1 MSLIYHLPFNEG
13 YGNQTNELIRGNR
26 LKIEYVFNDAKYK
39 ESCSPRWMKSPISGH
54 ALDFDGYSTFI
65 IDKPL
70 EVTGSFTISA
80 LIAPRCFE
88 ACHGEVSTTIIDQLD
103 KNDKNGFALSLY
115 RHGEIQFEIG
125 DGKQIH
131 LLRSKKQIEL
141 YKKSLITVMYNQ
153 KNNELLLYI
162 NAELQLMCH
171 SISEWNPSTIPL
183 SIGLNNSPFKISDIF
198 IGGMFSGLMDFIQIY
213 DEALSPETI
222 QTEFLGLCNMLSLD
236 LKEIDLDEGKL
247 LDDIH
252 RPQYHAIPPQHW
264 MNEPHAPFY
273 YKGKYHLFY
282 QKNAS
287 GPYFSNLHWGHW
299 TSDDLVYW
307 KNEKTAL
314 FPQRGDL
321 TPSGV
326 WSGSA
331 IIGPDDSPY
340 LFYTFANLDK
350 ECNQGVAIAR
360 PKNLEDRH
368 LVEWEMAT
376 HAAIIQTDKQGIPSQ
391 FRDPFVWKDDQEEL
405 WYLIIG
411 GGIEG
416 KGPTAWIYSSIDC
429 EKWTFR
435 GEFFTVNK
443 KNYPI
448 LGTNWELP
456 VFLPVS
462 DDKGN
467 AKYIFLFMSNFNAE
481 PRGQVDTYYFLGDF
495 DKHNFAFIPDSK
507 EPQRIDY
514 GMFKFSGPS
523 GFVDP
528 LTNKTIVFSI
538 LQGDRNERE
547 EYNAGWAH
555 NAGLPIEL
563 YLENNELR
571 MKPLENLV
579 ALRDETLVNEKNR
592 LLVEI
597 NEKLKVVHHKM
608 LEILVEFEDTT
619 KVVGLELKK
628 HPTNQEKTSLIF
640 DKEQKQVWFDR
651 SKSSIERKGD
661 IQGGSLDIDKGLI
674 AHIFI
679 DHSTIEC
686 YLNDKKMITSRSYPS
701 LKNSDYLSL
710 IGDETIQIRSIQV
723 YKLKPI
729 WKNRGSE

>member
-1 MSLIYHLPFNEG
+1 MSLIYNINFNEG
-13 YGNQTNELIRGNR
+13 NGNQTKEHIRGNL

-39 ESCSPRWMKSPISGH
+39 ENSSPRWIKSPISGY
-54 ALDFDGYSTFI
+54 ALDFDGYSTYI

-70 EVTGSFTISA
+70 EVIGSFSISA
-80 LIAPRCFE
+80 LMAPRCFE

-103 KNDKNGFALSLY
+103 KSNKKGFALSLY
-115 RHGEIQFEIG
+115 QHGEIQFEIG
-125 DGKQIH
+125 DGKKIH
-131 LLRSKKQIEL
+131 LQRSKKQVEF
-141 YKKSLITVMYNQ
+141 YKKSLITVTYNQ
-153 KNNELLLYI
+153 ETNEMLLYI
-162 NAELQLMCH
+162 NAELQLMCD
-171 SISEWNPSTIPL
+171 SITRWIPSTIPL

-198 IGGMFSGLMDFIQIY
+198 KGGMFSGLIDFIQIF
-213 DEALSPETI
+213 DEALSTETI
-222 QTEFLGLCNMLSLD
+222 QSEFLGLCDKLSLN
-236 LKEIDLDEGKL
+236 LKDIDLDECKL
-247 LDDIH
+247 LDDEH

-273 YKGKYHLFY
+273 FNGKYHLFF

-299 TSDDLVYW
+299 TSDDLVFW
-307 KNEKTAL
+307 ENQKTAL
-314 FPQRGDL
+314 FPQKGDL

-331 IIGPDDSPY
+331 TIGPNKIPC
-340 LFYTFANLDK
+340 LFYTFANFDK

-360 PKNLEDRH
+360 PKNIEDPH
-368 LVEWEMAT
+368 LVDWEMST
-376 HAAIIQTDKQGIPSQ
+376 HAAITQTDKQGIPSQ
-391 FRDPFVWKDDQEEL
+391 FRDPFVWKDEQEEE

-416 KGPTAWIYSSIDC
+416 KGPTAWIYSSDDC
-429 EKWTFR
+429 VNWTFR
-435 GEFFTVNK
+435 GEFFTVDN
-443 KNYPI
+443 KNYPL

-462 DDKGN
+462 DGKGN
-467 AKYIFLFMSNFNAE
+467 TKYIFIFMSYFNVE
-481 PRGQVDTYYFLGDF
+481 PKGQVDTYYFLGDF
-495 DKHNFAFIPDSK
+495 DKNNFKFIPHSQ
-507 EPQRIDY
+507 EPQLIDY
-514 GMFKFSGPS
+514 GRFKFSGPS

-528 LTNKTIVFSI
+528 LTNKSIVFSI
-538 LQGDRNERE
+538 LQGNRNEQE
-547 EYNAGWAH
+547 EHDAGWAH

-579 ALRDETLVNEKNR
+579 SLRDETLVNEKNR
-592 LLVEI
+592 LLVDI

-608 LEILVEFEDTT
+608 LEIIVEFEDTN
-619 KVVGLELKK
+619 KVVGLEFKR

-651 SKSSIERKGD
+651 SKSSIQRKGD
-661 IQGGSLDIDKGLI
+661 IQGGSLVIDKGLI
-674 AHIFI
+674 AHIYI

-710 IGDETIQIRSIQV
+710 IGDETIHIRSIQV